1 MMRVVH
7 YINQF
12 YAGLGGEEAA
22 GLSPRLLDGPAGPGR
37 LLDQLLG
44 DEHEVVA
51 TVVCGDNHAAGTAGV
66 TEELL
71 GMVREAGAELLLT
84 GPAFGSGRYGMA
96 CARLAAAGT
105 TAGLPSLAAMHPDNP
120 GIGEAGT
127 APVIAAGAS
136 ARKMRASLQRV
147 APALAKLA
155 AGQALTEQDG
165 RVGRSARLGRLV
177 EHTAAQRA
185 VELVLRRL
193 AGEDADAVTEIPLGG
208 FDSVEPAAPVEKV
221 GAASVA
227 LLTEGALVPAGNPD
241 RLESARATRWLRY
254 SVDGLDTL
262 ADGDWESVD
271 GGFATTAANA
281 DPNRLVPLD
290 AARAL
295 QRDGAVG
302 GLHDELLVTVGN
314 GTSVVTARRFGV
326 EWAARLRAAGVQ
338 AAILTA
344 T

>member
-1 MMRVVH
+1 MRVVH

-22 GLSPRLLDGPAGPGR
+22 GLEPRVIDGSVGPGR

-44 DEHEVVA
+44 DDHEVVA

-71 GMVREAGAELLLT
+71 GMAREAGAELLLT

-105 TAGLPSLAAMHPDNP
+105 AAGLPSLATMHPDNP
-120 GIGEAGT
+120 GLGEAGT

-136 ARKMRASLQRV
+136 AREMRASLQRA

-155 AGQALTEQDG
+155 AGQELTEQDG

-185 VELVLRRL
+185 VDMVLRRL
-193 AGEDADAVTEIPLGG
+193 AGEAAEDVTEIPLGG

-254 SVDGLDTL
+254 SLDGLDTL
-262 ADGDWESVD
+262 ADGQWESVD